1 MPKYFFLGRFLIMMF
16 VVRVLRTAR
25 HIRGA
30 EIKRIMALAVDQ

>member
-1 MPKYFFLGRFLIMMF
+1 MMF

-30 EIKRIMALAVDQ
+30 EIKRIMALAVDQWKRERRCSLK